1 VLDSLNITVGNS
13 SIIGR
18 TIKDLM
24 AVIRPYISILVG
36 LEPESV
42 NEFISSVTGRTSD
55 VRLAGNTADMLK
67 FGASTHWV
75 LVFFSRM
82 YMSCRSLY
90 RQAVALMPPDV
101 SRKMSSVMR
110 DPFTAYSAWD
120 WMGKTGWT
128 GGAIFLGLSNL
139 QPLCLPLYN
148 LFLPFIFREAWQI
161 AVL

>member
-1 VLDSLNITVGNS
+1 MV
-13 SIIGR
+13 
-18 TIKDLM
+18 
-24 AVIRPYISILVG
+24 VIRPYISILVG

-42 NEFISSVTGRTSD
+42 NEFVSSVTGRASD

-67 FGASTHWV
+67 FGVATHWV

-90 RQAVALMPPDV
+90 RQAVTLMPPDV
-101 SRKMSSVMR
+101 VRKMSTVMR
-110 DPFTAYSAWD
+110 DPFTAYSARD
-120 WMGKTGWT
+120 WMGKLVGQM
-128 GGAIFLGLSNL
+128 GAIFLGLSNL